1 MSCSDRCGLL
11 TSGGLISRGVV
22 GWLKSHDVVSRHNTR
37 RLVAPQDATVR
48 LLVFLGTVIHR
59 RTPDPN
65 RRSARAQTAI
75 LKATREL
82 NGEIGYDKMSIEGIA
97 AAAGVGKQTIYRWW
111 PSKAALV
118 LDMWSPE
125 VQQQL
130 TFPNTGDLA
139 ADLKTQIISVIDL
152 SNDPAF
158 GPSFRALVAEAQHDE
173 ALASQLVER
182 IFGPR
187 IAAAKE
193 RLRAGQTE
201 GQLAADIDLDLAI
214 DLFYGGF
221 YHRYLLRVAPL
232 THEHA
237 EAVVDAVLAGIG
249 GVPLTPPKRRRLVR
263 ARPAT

>member
-1 MSCSDRCGLL
+1 M
-11 TSGGLISRGVV
+11 
-22 GWLKSHDVVSRHNTR
+22 
-37 RLVAPQDATVR
+37 
-48 LLVFLGTVIHR
+48 
-59 RTPDPN
+59 
-65 RRSARAQTAI
+65 
-75 LKATREL
+75 
-82 NGEIGYDKMSIEGIA
+82 
-97 AAAGVGKQTIYRWW
+97 
-111 PSKAALV
+111 
-118 LDMWSPE
+118 
-125 VQQQL
+125 
-130 TFPNTGDLA
+130 
-139 ADLKTQIISVIDL
+139 IDL

-173 ALASQLVER
+173 ALAKQLIER

-187 IAAAKE
+187 IEAAKE

-249 GVPLTPPKRRRLVR
+249 GVPLTPPKRRRLVGRDPLRDPVSHQLAAGSVRPFRSCR
-263 ARPAT
+263 AWCHRKDHHRWRPALARW

>member
-1 MSCSDRCGLL
+1 M
-11 TSGGLISRGVV
+11 ISRGVV

-59 RTPDPN
+59 RRPDPN

-82 NGEIGYDKMSIEGIA
+82 IGEIGYDKMSIEGIA

-193 RLRAGQTE
+193 RLRAGQTK